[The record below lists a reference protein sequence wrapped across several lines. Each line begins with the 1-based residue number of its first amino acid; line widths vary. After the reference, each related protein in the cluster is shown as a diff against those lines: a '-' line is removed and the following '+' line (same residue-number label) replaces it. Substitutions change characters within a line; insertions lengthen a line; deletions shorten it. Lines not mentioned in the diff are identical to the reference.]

1 MFPIGELDR
10 LETFLLRNAAESPTG
25 TYTFG
30 VLVVDQ
36 REKLNRELVL
46 SCLNEYDDYSAENF
60 DFYIPGYSDYRH
72 GDYVDAGFS
81 VKGKPYYYSKSS
93 FLKFKRYLESV
104 FAITIG
110 HTPELILVSVKN
122 DNSTINSDDL
132 KNHISKYYVYDF
144 SKNRESI
151 EASNRFFLDVFDV
164 VKKYDVL
171 SRSSGL
177 DRTYLVKGDLI
188 DILVQIANKY
198 RKDVIMLVIS
208 FVIDSC

>member
-10 LETFLLRNAAESPTG
+10 LETFLSRNAAKSPTG

-60 DFYIPGYSDYRH
+60 DFYIPGYSDYWY

-122 DNSTINSDDL
+122 DNFTINSDNL

-177 DRTYLVKGDLI
+177 DRTYLVKGDYLDAMI
-188 DILVQIANKY
+188 KRINKY
-198 RKDVIMLVIS
+198 APYLVKLIFS
-208 FVIDSC
+208 FGIDA